1 LKDVTQRRATGSLY
15 WFVISQ
21 AVYLDGALHDLEVS
35 RAEVE
40 RKDIELDQALQDH
53 ESYVPS
59 LETQVKSLQ
68 EELAKVEEDHNTF
81 GKFVAMLLDESD
93 SPDDSDDTIQ
103 VSQSTPTTLGCPRR
117 GQAFSLTSI
126 R

>member
-21 AVYLDGALHDLEVS
+21 AGALHDLEVS

-117 GQAFSLTSI
+117 DQAFSLTSI